1 METVNQT
8 ITVQTIV
15 NAPVEKV
22 WQFWTTPEHI
32 TQWNNA
38 SEDWFTPHAQN
49 DLREGGSF
57 VYRMESRDGKYGF
70 DFGGNGNRRALNGK
84 LCQQSLNKM
93 QKLCAS

>member
-1 METVNQT
+1 METNTATISIGQT
-8 ITVQTIV
+8 ID
-15 NAPVEKV
+15 APVEKV
-22 WQFWTTPEHI
+22 WDYFSNPIHI

-70 DFGGNGNRRALNGK
+70 DFGGTYDSIKEYEYIEYTIG
-84 LCQQSLNKM
+84 
-93 QKLCAS
+93 